1 MKIVIVG
8 GGTAGWISALFL
20 LKTQPNVH
28 QITVVESSKIGII
41 GAGEGSTGLLL
52 DLIQNRWFN
61 TDIDFKDFFES
72 IDATIK
78 LGIRHKN
85 WTGDGSSYYAPLDGS
100 NTSGQNPDID
110 FLQAFS
116 RFGVE
121 KMHVASNIGKHFES
135 NHFPESYAL
144 HFDGHKIGKYFKNK
158 FVKEGL
164 EVIDAVVK
172 EINISE
178 LNGKIDSIVLDNNQ
192 TVTGDLFIDSTGFSR
207 MFSQKMNVKWKS
219 YSDYLPVN
227 RAMPF
232 LIEYKENEIPEPL
245 TTAHA
250 LSSGWMWDI
259 PLQSRRGCGYV
270 YDKNYISDED
280 AQKEIEKYLN
290 QKITPIKFIDFEA
303 GRLDSLWEKNCIFMG
318 LSAAFAEP
326 LEATSIHTT
335 IIQMLVFC
343 FEFLAETPEKTFL
356 DSNISRYNER
366 MKKMYD
372 DIQNFLVLHYQGG
385 RTDSKFWRNFI
396 EKNMVTEFTEEVLEK
411 SKNKIPGIFQYDY
424 YFGCIGSP
432 LWNWVLAG
440 IGKITPEQARKELQL
455 YGYK

>member
-1 MKIVIVG
+1 M
-8 GGTAGWISALFL
+8 
-20 LKTQPNVH
+20 
-28 QITVVESSKIGII
+28 
-41 GAGEGSTGLLL
+41 
-52 DLIQNRWFN
+52 
-61 TDIDFKDFFES
+61 
-72 IDATIK
+72 
-78 LGIRHKN
+78 
-85 WTGDGSSYYAPLDGS
+85 
-100 NTSGQNPDID
+100 
-110 FLQAFS
+110 
-116 RFGVE
+116 
-121 KMHVASNIGKHFES
+121 
-135 NHFPESYAL
+135 
-144 HFDGHKIGKYFKNK
+144 
-158 FVKEGL
+158 
-164 EVIDAVVK
+164 
-172 EINISE
+172 
-178 LNGKIDSIVLDNNQ
+178 
-192 TVTGDLFIDSTGFSR
+192 TGDLFIDSTGFSR

-343 FEFLAETPEKTFL
+343 FEFLGETPEKTFL